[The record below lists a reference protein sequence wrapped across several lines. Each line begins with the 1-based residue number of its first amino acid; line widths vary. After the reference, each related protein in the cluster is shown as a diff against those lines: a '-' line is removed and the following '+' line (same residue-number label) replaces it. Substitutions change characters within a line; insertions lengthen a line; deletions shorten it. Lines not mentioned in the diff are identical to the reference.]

1 MPNTHFGVEKEAPVD
16 LDAGEESIGDL
27 YFTTLVEQLSENSE
41 VSLIDT
47 TAVLKAFV
55 KFFPEDLAE
64 QESVQLGDIVFS
76 SLTKESK
83 AAETGFVTPLQGVS
97 NYFDWHVGEEGPYE
111 PQWQGWFEQI
121 K

>member
-1 MPNTHFGVEKEAPVD
+1 MPNTHFGVEKEAPID
-16 LDAGEESIGDL
+16 LDTGEESIGDL
-27 YFTTLVEQLSENSE
+27 YFTTLVEQLSEKSE

-47 TAVLKAFV
+47 TAVLKAF
-55 KFFPEDLAE
+55 
-64 QESVQLGDIVFS
+64 VQLGDIVFS

-83 AAETGFVTPLQGVS
+83 AAETGVIVPLQGVS